1 MAEFWRE
8 SASANEISITHR
20 LNILRFIFSDLF
32 ELDSGVNIKPFITW
46 TFEIF
51 INLKF
56 AF

>member
-20 LNILRFIFSDLF
+20 FNILRFIFSDLF
-32 ELDSGVNIKPFITW
+32 ELDSGVSIKPFITW

-56 AF
+56 AL